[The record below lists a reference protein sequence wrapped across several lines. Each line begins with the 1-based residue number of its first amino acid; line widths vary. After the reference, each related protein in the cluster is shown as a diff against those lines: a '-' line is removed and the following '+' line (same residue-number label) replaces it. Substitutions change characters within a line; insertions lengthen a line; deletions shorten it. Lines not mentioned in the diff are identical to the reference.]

1 MIPPQI
7 ASQSARR
14 MNGENE
20 MEHISESKDL
30 KRGMRT
36 GLSHL
41 AVFLLAVGGGAVV
54 NAQETGEQG
63 ATNVVI
69 EEVLVTARKRA
80 EAERAQ
86 DVPLSVSAFN
96 SNQLEL
102 LGFNNIQD
110 LSFAVPN
117 VSLEESGTQRGIA
130 TFSIRGLS
138 STSSI
143 ISIDPA
149 VALFVD
155 GFYLP
160 TNVGSVSDTF
170 DIETVEVL
178 RGPQGT
184 LFGKNVTGGAVNI
197 RSKRPSQEFDAE
209 GFARYE
215 GGGENPTYVF
225 GGAIQGGLSDNLSG
239 RLAVY
244 YSEDDG
250 YFENSAFK
258 ADPSL
263 ASVGVP
269 DDLGATETELIRGS
283 LLWDISDNAS
293 FWVKYETMEQDG
305 RPSPSQNQA
314 NFHGKDEDR
323 VSLNYEPDV
332 SLEYETLLTELNWDI
347 GPGRLTN
354 ILGWREQDSNA
365 GTDIDSTRFT
375 RFHTGGAIEAD
386 NWSNELRYSGTV
398 SDGALDFTVGV
409 YYYEAELTMLEQRS
423 IFGGVVYAEGGGHQD
438 SESWAIFTE
447 NEYHVNDELS
457 LLFGLRYSDEEKD
470 VFYTEIN
477 GPNCGGPS
485 TFPATRLYDC
495 VISSTDSDDWQT
507 LGGKVGFRY
516 RLNNDVHAYG
526 HFTRGFRSGGFNLR
540 DSQTDGQNPPPYD
553 EEELDAIELG
563 LKGDYF
569 DGKVRANLAVFHS
582 KIDGLLR
589 DVTIPGGPLGA
600 VQTTANTADTTI
612 QGVEIEGHWLI
623 TENLVF
629 TGAIGYLD
637 FEYDKV
643 VFDLN
648 GDGVVDDLDKKLE
661 FPRAAPWTASAS
673 LTYDKQLSFGRLSAR
688 IGYNYRDEVFYTDSN
703 ATRLEE
709 LDIVNAR
716 IGLSFGD
723 GRFEVVAFGE
733 NLLDQTRPMASNSV
747 GAPINTPDPFF
758 GLSDIADELG
768 PGVGTFTPL
777 AKGRVIGVEFKARL

>member
-1 MIPPQI
+1 
-7 ASQSARR
+7 
-14 MNGENE
+14 
-20 MEHISESKDL
+20 MEHISESKGL
-30 KRGMRT
+30 KGAMRT
-36 GLSHL
+36 GFSHL
-41 AVFLLAVGGGAVV
+41 VVFLLAVSVGEVV

-250 YFENSAFK
+250 YFENSALK

-263 ASVGVP
+263 ASLGVP

-283 LLWDISDNAS
+283 LLWDISDDAS
-293 FWVKYETMEQDG
+293 FWLKYETMEQDG

-354 ILGWREQDSNA
+354 ILGWREQESNA

-470 VFYTEIN
+470 VSYTEIS
-477 GPNCGGPS
+477 GANCGGPS
-485 TFPATRLYDC
+485 TFPATRIYNC

-507 LGGKVGFRY
+507 LGGKIGFRY
-516 RLNNDVHAYG
+516 RLNDDVHTYG

-540 DSQTDGQNPPPYD
+540 DSQLDGTNPPPYE
-553 EEELDAIELG
+553 EEELDAIEFG
-563 LKGDYF
+563 VKGDYF
-569 DGKVRANLAVFHS
+569 DGKLRANIAVFHN

-600 VQTTANTADTTI
+600 VQTTANTADATI
-612 QGVEIEGHWLI
+612 QGVEIEGRWSI
-623 TENLVF
+623 TENLFF
-629 TGAIGYLD
+629 TGSIGYLD
-637 FEYDKV
+637 FEYDDV

-648 GDGVVDDLDKKLE
+648 RDGAVDSLDEKLD
-661 FPRAAPWTASAS
+661 FPRAAPWTTSAA
-673 LTYDKQLSFGRLSAR
+673 LTYDKQLSFGRVLAR
-688 IGYNYRDEVFYTDSN
+688 ISYDYRDEVFYTDTN
-703 ATRLEE
+703 ATKL
-709 LDIVNAR
+709 LALNIVNAR
-716 IGLSFGD
+716 IGLSFGE
-723 GRFEVVAFGE
+723 GRYEVVAFGE
-733 NLLDQTRPMASNSV
+733 NLLDRARPMASNPV
-747 GAPINTPDPFF
+747 GSGINAPDPFF

-768 PGVGTFTPL
+768 PGIGTFTPL